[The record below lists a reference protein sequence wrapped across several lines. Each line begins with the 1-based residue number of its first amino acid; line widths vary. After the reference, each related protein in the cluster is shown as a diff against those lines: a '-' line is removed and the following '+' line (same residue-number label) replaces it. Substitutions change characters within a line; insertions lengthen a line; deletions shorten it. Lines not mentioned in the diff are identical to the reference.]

1 MFESTRVTAEEVVR
15 RIGDGIPAIA
25 ERTVDRIFT
34 EIPVYAAGAVVT
46 REVAVQ
52 HCTANTVS
60 AFDQLTTC
68 RIDLSSSARPAA
80 SACLEPASSAV
91 LELTPRTCTAR
102 DRRTVTCGDPRPREF
117 PPQR

>member
-25 ERTVDRIFT
+25 ERKVDRIFT

-68 RIDLSSSARPAA
+68 RIDLSSPAKTGRQRVPGTSFLRSPGTDA
-80 SACLEPASSAV
+80 PYV
-91 LELTPRTCTAR
+91 H
-102 DRRTVTCGDPRPREF
+102 GPRPQDRDL
-117 PPQR
+117 R